1 MARIVGLVMIGV
13 LLALILRWAIRDIR
27 RIAASRPRSLSTGDR
42 ARPRDR
48 RSRRR
53 RGTLAPEEDRRGILG
68 FLESREGVE
77 AFVEPRTTVSGLS
90 VVLVAHDG
98 EWRRF
103 SLQDDAFLRE
113 LSERGD
119 LRVYDAGNTGYP
131 ERMRRYRRGSD
142 RPPDDTP

>member
-1 MARIVGLVMIGV
+1 VARLVGLVTIGV
-13 LLALILRWAIRDIR
+13 LLALVLRWAIRDIR
-27 RIAASRPRSLSTGDR
+27 RIAATRPRSVSTGDR
-42 ARPRDR
+42 ERHGDR

-53 RGTLAPEEDRRGILG
+53 RESLAPEEDRRGILD

-98 EWRRF
+98 EWTRF
-103 SLQDDAFLRE
+103 SLRDDAFLRE
-113 LSERGD
+113 LAESRG

-131 ERMRRYRRGSD
+131 ERMRRYRRGND